1 MAVQLGRRPV
11 STSGHAIA
19 VRCGQVEVV
28 FVPGF
33 ESVDLGF
40 KSSDCGQQV
49 FGLLLLGLN
58 CFDKPGRQRR
68 DGAEQ
73 GDPPDHE
80 CEGHHASG
88 TGDGGAIAVAD
99 RGHAC
104 DRPPDSVAEGNAR
117 VRARDNR
124 GRGASGP
131 EGWWQAPGGLV
142 LQ

>member
-40 KSSDCGQQV
+40 KSSDCDQQV

-73 GDPPDHE
+73 GDPPIMS
-80 CEGHHASG
+80 AKA
-88 TGDGGAIAVAD
+88 TMPPALVTGGAIAVAD